1 MLRAGMWGMRSHH
14 MRSWRKNHC
23 SVRIRKPH
31 GYRSGSCS
39 YRRCSLRTGQSNCR
53 RSIRC
58 THRSALR
65 ARGVRA
71 RHAGS
76 LRDLSE

>member
-1 MLRAGMWGMRSHH
+1 MSM
-14 MRSWRKNHC
+14 
-23 SVRIRKPH
+23 
-31 GYRSGSCS
+31 
-39 YRRCSLRTGQSNCR
+39 
-53 RSIRC
+53 RC
-58 THRSALR
+58 THRSVLR